1 MLSVLYKK
9 NFNKK
14 FGECLSN
21 VNSFV
26 KSYYILD
33 SKLV

>member
-1 MLSVLYKK
+1 MLSILYKVFLNE
-9 NFNKK
+9 NFD
-14 FGECLSN
+14 ECLSN

-26 KSYYILD
+26 KSYCMFD